1 MNAYRFEIA
10 NPGDQRHAHFA
21 SGVNHPGEVRGLF
34 GSGRWVG
41 ITAGEAR
48 TGLFEELELSAGAA
62 LEAVELGRFVLLDS
76 VPGNGET
83 WFLGRCFEQLRTHG
97 LFGVVS
103 FSDPTPRTSSTGARV
118 FPGHVGTIYQ
128 AHNAAYLGRST
139 ARTLRLLPDGSVFS
153 ARTAQKIRS
162 LERGW
167 QHAVEQLA
175 AFAPAAAF
183 DDVAK
188 LDPAAWLRRWT
199 GELTRTMRH
208 PGNHRYAWTLNRKH
222 RHHLKGLPYPKAVKS

>member
-103 FSDPTPRTSSTGARV
+103 FSDPTPRTSSSGDRV

-128 AHNAAYLGRST
+128 AHNAAYLGRGT

-162 LERGW
+162 QERGW
-167 QHAVEQLA
+167 QHAVE
-175 AFAPAAAF
+175 
-183 DDVAK
+183 
-188 LDPAAWLRRWT
+188 
-199 GELTRTMRH
+199 
-208 PGNHRYAWTLNRKH
+208 
-222 RHHLKGLPYPKAVKS
+222 